1 MINAVTRTKEEEKPS
16 TDSGI
21 SINVTKLVGNKKEED
36 LYNPKADVEDND
48 STSRRGRPR
57 KTEPVNMTKKKS
69 SGDFADRYTK
79 TNALLDQTIFEIDDL
94 NASVKKELKTVTQ
107 SKTLK
112 KKYEYMSDLATTSG
126 SLLNTKVTAIRE
138 LNKSISDS
146 INLEIKML
154 KENKEAEETDDKRIM
169 DMYNAFIN
177 TPIGAYAPP
186 TAPSAVDMV
195 MSNSGTTI
203 TPTVNGE
210 FQTDDLGYN
219 QYMNNLSPEQ
229 RKIQLEGQNIKL
241 CVVFDPDT
249 GNRYFDNIN
258 MDTNESVPGLPLPE
272 AHFLDDLNINMN
284 TGVARNTNLNLTYPV
299 VLKRTGADFTG
310 F

>member
-1 MINAVTRTKEEEKPS
+1 MISVAARPEQEKNTSTTCKVNIAGLVNRKEKEVYNPVVEEE
-16 TDSGI
+16 TT
-21 SINVTKLVGNKKEED
+21 TKK
-36 LYNPKADVEDND
+36 
-48 STSRRGRPR
+48 GRSR
-57 KTEPVNMTKKKS
+57 KTEVANMTKSKKDES
-69 SGDFADRYTK
+69 YYDRYAK

-94 NASVKKELKTVTQ
+94 NSAVKKELKAITA

-112 KKYEYMSDLATTSG
+112 KKFEYISELAGTSG

-146 INLEIKML
+146 ANLEIKMA

-177 TPIGAYAPP
+177 TPIGSYAGPI
-186 TAPSAVDMV
+186 APSAPDVLMG
-195 MSNSGTTI
+195 NSGTSI
-203 TPTVNGE
+203 LPTADGQ

-219 QYMNNLSPEQ
+219 QYMNNLTPEQ
-229 RKIQLEGQNIKL
+229 RKIQLEGQNVKL

-249 GNRYFDNIN
+249 GYRYFDNVD
-258 MDTNESVPGLPLPE
+258 MDTNQSVPGLPLPE

-284 TGVARNTNLNLTYPV
+284 TGIARNTNLNLTYPV
-299 VLKRTGADFTG
+299 VIKRSGPDFSG

>member
-1 MINAVTRTKEEEKPS
+1 MINVVSRVDDEKNKKS
-16 TDSGI
+16 SSLAID
-21 SINVTKLVGNKKEED
+21 VTKLVGNSSESS
-36 LYNPKADVEDND
+36 YNPKADVEASEAANK
-48 STSRRGRPR
+48 RGRPR
-57 KTEPVNMTKKKS
+57 KSPEPVNMTKAKKT
-69 SGDFADRYTK
+69 SGEFADRYTK
-79 TNALLDQTIFEIDDL
+79 TNALLDQTIYEIDDL
-94 NASVKKELKTVTQ
+94 NSSLKKELKTITQ

-112 KKYEYMSDLATTSG
+112 KKYDYLSDLASASG
-126 SLLNTKVTAIRE
+126 SLLGTKVTAIRE

-177 TPIGAYAPP
+177 TPIGSYAPP
-186 TAPSAVDMV
+186 AAPSAVDMV
-195 MSNSGTTI
+195 MSNTGTTI

-299 VLKRTGADFTG
+299 VLKRTGADFSG

>member
-1 MINAVTRTKEEEKPS
+1 MIKPVS
-16 TDSGI
+16 RIDDDNNKSSGL
-21 SINVTKLVGNKKEED
+21 SINVMGLVGDKKQED
-36 LYNPKADVEDND
+36 VYNPKAEVNDDNA
-48 STSRRGRPR
+48 TSKRGRPR
-57 KTEPVNMTKKKS
+57 KTESITMTKNKKNS
-69 SGDFADRYTK
+69 DNYYDRYSK

-94 NASVKKELKTVTQ
+94 NSTVKKELKTVTE

-112 KKYEYMSDLATTSG
+112 KKFEYMSELASTSG

-138 LNKSISDS
+138 LNKSITDS
-146 INLEIKML
+146 ANLEIRMAR
-154 KENKEAEETDDKRIM
+154 ENKDAEETDDKRIM

-177 TPIGAYAPP
+177 TPIGSYAAP

-195 MSNSGTTI
+195 MANSGTSI
-203 TPTVNGE
+203 IPTVNGE

-299 VLKRTGADFTG
+299 VLKRTGVDFTG